1 MASSL
6 ININEATTG
15 ELQQLQGIGPKR
27 STYIIDFRSRVD
39 LIRNT
44 FDLATATGLSI
55 KAAEQIAPRIEW
67 KTKAMQP
74 FGLWPAALVT
84 LASFWLVVSGF
95 DQLASEQ
102 LFAPYSYFNLSLA
115 LILLGGLVMT
125 GDMAVATIRGRPG
138 KSSRV
143 SILAVCLFSA
153 GFVILML
160 LSASTLFVTYPVNFQ
175 NTLGSTFL
183 FIGYCALMFW
193 LIYGPTFCLRLF
205 IEDKQLEKLDSSKF
219 LYDISLVLAPFL
231 PLYTM
236 VCTLDLY
243 NDPNWTTEIFA
254 FWCAAV
260 VTLGGLDLVRGRS
273 AFIGILSEIDRSR
286 FRFAYFA
293 RGRREE
299 ANRTARALGW
309 ICLGEAAALL
319 VIAAA
324 GVTLP

>member
-15 ELQQLQGIGPKR
+15 ELQQLEGIGPKR
-27 STYIIDFRSRVD
+27 STYIVDFRNRVD

-55 KAAEQIAPRIEW
+55 KAAERLSPQIDW
-67 KTKAMQP
+67 KTAAMQP
-74 FGLWPAALVT
+74 FGLWPAGLVT
-84 LASFWLVVSGF
+84 LASLWLVVSGF

-102 LFAPYSYFNLSLA
+102 FFAPYSYYNFSLA
-115 LILLGGLVMT
+115 LILLGGLTAT
-125 GDMAVATIRGRPG
+125 GHVAAKMVSGRSNIFSG
-138 KSSRV
+138 V
-143 SILAVCLFSA
+143 SILAACLFTA

-160 LSASTLFVTYPVNFQ
+160 LSVSTVLVTYPVEFQ
-175 NTLGSTFL
+175 NTLENTIQ

-193 LIYGPTFCLRLF
+193 LIYGPAFCLRLF

-219 LYDISLVLAPFL
+219 LYDISLALAPFFPIYAL
-231 PLYTM
+231 QFQ
-236 VCTLDLY
+236 

-260 VTLGGLDLVRGRS
+260 VTLGGLDLVRGQS
-273 AFIGILSEIDRSR
+273 AFVGILSEIDQSR

-293 RGRREE
+293 RGRREGKNE
-299 ANRTARALGW
+299 TARGLGW
-309 ICLGEAAALL
+309 VCLGQAAIILL
-319 VIAAA
+319 ITAT